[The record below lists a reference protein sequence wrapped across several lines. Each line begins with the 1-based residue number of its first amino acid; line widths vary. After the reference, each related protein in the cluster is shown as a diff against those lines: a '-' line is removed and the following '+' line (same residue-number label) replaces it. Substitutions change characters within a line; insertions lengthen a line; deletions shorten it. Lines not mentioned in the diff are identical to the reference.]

1 MRKTVRSV
9 LIAAAI
15 AALVGWMYSLGDG
28 IGRSGAWPIAAAVFL
43 SLWALF
49 ATGDPP
55 RTSWPHR
62 LAQSAYWVLVPA
74 ALLAQRVGLVAHSE
88 AGRHNGSILLF
99 WMAVLCSF
107 ILLVQRER
115 LERTSPLVA
124 VHSNLPLRYLHRFL
138 RPPPSQK

>member
-28 IGRSGAWPIAAAVFL
+28 IGRSGAWPIATAVFL

-99 WMAVLCSF
+99 WMAVV
-107 ILLVQRER
+107 LVGRNRHWFDRFE
-115 LERTSPLVA
+115 PLVFRLIPDRP
-124 VHSNLPLRYLHRFL
+124 SNGTE
-138 RPPPSQK
+138 PPPPNGA